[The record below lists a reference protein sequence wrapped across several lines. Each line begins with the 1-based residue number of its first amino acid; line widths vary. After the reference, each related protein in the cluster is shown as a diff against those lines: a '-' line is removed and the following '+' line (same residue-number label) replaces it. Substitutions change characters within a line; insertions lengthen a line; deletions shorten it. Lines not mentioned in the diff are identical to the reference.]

1 MQYID
6 LRSDTV
12 TQPTQAM
19 REAMAAAPVGDDVFR
34 DDPTLNELEAYAAE
48 RLGKPAALFVTSGM
62 QGNACA
68 LLAHTRR
75 GDCVVIDPHAHIAA
89 HEAGSYAQLA
99 GVSLR
104 FPRSVHGVMD
114 EASVRACLT
123 DDRDVQ
129 VAPATLVVIE
139 NAHSAGTVV
148 PVDNMRAIYQAAHE
162 AGAAV
167 HLDGAR
173 LFNAAAALGMQD
185 VRALTQYCD
194 TVMCCL
200 SKGLCAPVGSI
211 LAGPEDV
218 IWRARRARRILG
230 GGLRQG
236 GVLAAAGL
244 IALRDMAARLQEDHE
259 NARFLAGQLDGA
271 AGVQVLRDRLDID
284 MVFFTADWDADKAA
298 RYPAWMLEHGV
309 KVTGCMGGEYR
320 MVCHHDI
327 TRADCAQAA
336 QLVHAFASEAVT

>member
-19 REAMAAAPVGDDVFR
+19 RDAMANAVVGDDVFG
-34 DDPTLNELEAYAAE
+34 DDPTLQELEAYAAE
-48 RLGKPAALFVTSGM
+48 RLGKEAALFVTSGM

-75 GDCVVIDPHAHIAA
+75 GDCVVIDPHSHIAE
-89 HEAGSYAQLA
+89 HEAGSYGQLA

-104 FPRSVHGVMD
+104 FPKSTDGTMD
-114 EASVRACLT
+114 PASVRSCLT
-123 DDRDVQ
+123 DDSDLQ
-129 VAPATLVVIE
+129 VAPATLVVME
-139 NAHSAGTVV
+139 NAHSSGAVV
-148 PVDNMRAIYQAAHE
+148 PLENMRAVCETAHA

-173 LFNAAAALGMQD
+173 LFNAAAALDISD
-185 VRALTQYCD
+185 VRELTQYCD

-200 SKGLCAPVGSI
+200 SKGLCAPVGSV
-211 LAGPEDV
+211 LAGPKDL

-230 GGLRQG
+230 GGMRQG
-236 GVLAAAGL
+236 GFLAAAGL
-244 IALRDMAARLQEDHE
+244 VALRDMPARIPEDHE
-259 NARFLAGQLDGA
+259 NAKHLGSLLSAIDGVHVFA
-271 AGVQVLRDRLDID
+271 DRIQID
-284 MVFFTADWDADKAA
+284 MVFFTADWDAGKAA

-320 MVCHHDI
+320 MVCHYGVS
-327 TRADCAQAA
+327 RADCEATAA
-336 QLVHAFASEAVT
+336 LVRQFAAEG

>member
-1 MQYID
+1 MRYID

-19 REAMAAAPVGDDVFR
+19 RDAMATAVVGDDVFD
-34 DDPTLNELEAYAAE
+34 DDPTLHELEAYAAE
-48 RLGKPAALFVTSGM
+48 RLGKEAAVFVTSGM

-75 GDCVVIDPHAHIAA
+75 GDCVIIDPHSHIAD
-89 HEAGSYAQLA
+89 HEAGSYAQLS

-104 FPRSVHGVMD
+104 FPQSVNGTMNPD
-114 EASVRACLT
+114 SVRACLT
-123 DDRDVQ
+123 DDSDVQ
-129 VAPATLVVIE
+129 VAPTTLVVVE
-139 NAHSAGTVV
+139 NAHSSGAVV
-148 PVDNMRAIYQAAHE
+148 SLDNMRDIYQIAHE
-162 AGAAV
+162 NGVAV

-173 LFNAAAALGMQD
+173 LFNAAAALGVSD
-185 VRALTQYCD
+185 VRELTQYCD

-211 LAGPEDV
+211 LAGPKAL

-230 GGLRQG
+230 GGMRQAG
-236 GVLAAAGL
+236 FLAAAGL
-244 IALRDMAARLQEDHE
+244 VALRDMTGRVKEDHE
-259 NARFLAGQLDGA
+259 NAAHLGALLDA
-271 AGVQVLRDRLDID
+271 IDGVHVLRDRLDID
-284 MVFFTADWDADKAA
+284 MVFFTTDWDTDKAA
-298 RYPAWMLEHGV
+298 RYPAWMLEHGI

-327 TRADCAQAA
+327 SRADCEQTA
-336 QLVHAFASEAVT
+336 QLVGAFAAEG

>member
-1 MQYID
+1 MRYID

-19 REAMAAAPVGDDVFR
+19 RDAMATAIVGDDVFD
-34 DDPTLNELEAYAAE
+34 DDPTIHELEAYAAE
-48 RLGKPAALFVTSGM
+48 RLGKEAAVFVTSGM

-68 LLAHTRR
+68 LMAHTRR
-75 GDCVVIDPHAHIAA
+75 GDCVIIDPHSHIAE
-89 HEAGSYAQLA
+89 HEAGSYGQLS

-104 FPRSVHGVMD
+104 FPQSVNGTMD
-114 EASVRACLT
+114 PDSVRACLT
-123 DDRDVQ
+123 DDSDVQ
-129 VAPATLVVIE
+129 VAPATLVVVE
-139 NAHSAGTVV
+139 NAHSTGAVV
-148 PVDNMRAIYQAAHE
+148 SLDNMRAVYETAHE
-162 AGAAV
+162 KGVSV

-173 LFNAAAALGMQD
+173 LFNAAAVLGVSD
-185 VRALTQYCD
+185 VCEMTQYCD

-211 LAGPEDV
+211 VAGPKDL

-236 GVLAAAGL
+236 GFLAAAGL
-244 IALRDMAARLQEDHE
+244 IALRDMTDRLKEDHE
-259 NARFLAGQLDGA
+259 NAAHLGALLDQID
-271 AGVQVLRDRLDID
+271 GVQVFRDRLDID
-284 MVFFTADWDADKAA
+284 MVFFTTDWNEEKAA

-309 KVTGCMGGEYR
+309 KVTGCAGGEYR

-327 TRADCAQAA
+327 SRADCDQTA
-336 QLVHAFASEAVT
+336 QLVRTFAAEG

>member
-1 MQYID
+1 MRYID

-19 REAMAAAPVGDDVFR
+19 RDAMAAAVVGDDVFD
-34 DDPTLNELEAYAAE
+34 DDPTIHELEAYAAE
-48 RLGKPAALFVTSGM
+48 RLGKEAAVFVTSGM

-68 LLAHTRR
+68 LMAHTRR
-75 GDCVVIDPHAHIAA
+75 GDCVIIDPHSHIAE
-89 HEAGSYAQLA
+89 HEAGSYGQLA

-104 FPRSVHGVMD
+104 FPQSVNGTMNPD
-114 EASVRACLT
+114 SVCACLT
-123 DDRDVQ
+123 DDSDVQ
-129 VAPATLVVIE
+129 VAPATLVVVE
-139 NAHSAGTVV
+139 NAHSTGAVV
-148 PVDNMRAIYQAAHE
+148 PLDNMRAVYETAHE
-162 AGAAV
+162 KGVSV

-173 LFNAAAALGMQD
+173 LFNAAAVLGVSD
-185 VRALTQYCD
+185 VREITQYCD

-211 LAGPEDV
+211 LAGPKDL

-236 GVLAAAGL
+236 GFLAAAGL
-244 IALRDMAARLQEDHE
+244 IALRDMTDRLKEDHE
-259 NARFLAGQLDGA
+259 NAAYLGALLDGID
-271 AGVQVLRDRLDID
+271 GVQLFRDRLDID
-284 MVFFTADWDADKAA
+284 MVFFTADWSEDKAA

-309 KVTGCMGGEYR
+309 KVTGCAGGEYR

-327 TRADCAQAA
+327 SRADCDQAA
-336 QLVHAFASEAVT
+336 QLVRTFAAEG

>member
-1 MQYID
+1 MRYID

-19 REAMAAAPVGDDVFR
+19 RDAMAAAVVGDDVFD
-34 DDPTLNELEAYAAE
+34 DDPTIHELEAYAAE
-48 RLGKPAALFVTSGM
+48 WLGKEAAVFITSGM

-68 LLAHTRR
+68 LMAHTRR
-75 GDCVVIDPHAHIAA
+75 GDCVIIDPHSHIAE
-89 HEAGSYAQLA
+89 HEAGSYGQLS

-104 FPRSVHGVMD
+104 FPQSVNGTMD
-114 EASVRACLT
+114 PDSVRDCLT
-123 DDRDVQ
+123 DDSDVQ
-129 VAPATLVVIE
+129 VAPATIVVVE
-139 NAHSAGTVV
+139 NAHSTGAVV
-148 PVDNMRAIYQAAHE
+148 SLDNMRAIYETAHE
-162 AGAAV
+162 KGVAV

-173 LFNAAAALGMQD
+173 LFNAAAVLGVSD
-185 VRALTQYCD
+185 VREMTQYCD

-211 LAGPEDV
+211 LAGPKDL

-236 GVLAAAGL
+236 GFLAAAGL
-244 IALRDMAARLQEDHE
+244 IALRDMTDRLKEDHE
-259 NARFLAGQLDGA
+259 NAAYLGALLDEIG
-271 AGVQVLRDRLDID
+271 GVQVFRDRLDID
-284 MVFFTADWDADKAA
+284 MVFFTTNWSSDKAA

-309 KVTGCMGGEYR
+309 KVTGCAGGEYR

-327 TRADCAQAA
+327 SRADCDQTA
-336 QLVHAFASEAVT
+336 QLVRTFAAEG

>member
-1 MQYID
+1 MRYID

-19 REAMAAAPVGDDVFR
+19 RDAMAAAVVGDDVFD
-34 DDPTLNELEAYAAE
+34 DDPTLHELEAYAAE
-48 RLGKPAALFVTSGM
+48 RLGKEAAVFVTSGM

-75 GDCVVIDPHAHIAA
+75 GDCVIIDPHSHIAD
-89 HEAGSYAQLA
+89 HEAGSYAQLS

-104 FPRSVHGVMD
+104 FPQSVNGTMD
-114 EASVRACLT
+114 PDSVRACLT
-123 DDRDVQ
+123 DDSDVQ
-129 VAPATLVVIE
+129 VAPATLVVVE
-139 NAHSAGTVV
+139 NAHSTGAVV
-148 PVDNMRAIYQAAHE
+148 SLDNMRAIYEVAHE
-162 AGAAV
+162 KGVAV

-173 LFNAAAALGMQD
+173 LFNAAAALGVSD
-185 VRALTQYCD
+185 VRELTQYCD

-211 LAGPEDV
+211 VAGPKEL

-230 GGLRQG
+230 GGMRQAG
-236 GVLAAAGL
+236 FLAAAGL
-244 IALRDMAARLQEDHE
+244 IALRDMTDRVKEDHE
-259 NARFLAGQLDGA
+259 NAAYLGALLDEID
-271 AGVQVLRDRLDID
+271 GVQVLRDRLDID
-284 MVFFTADWDADKAA
+284 MIFFTADWSADKAA

-309 KVTGCMGGEYR
+309 KVTGCAGGEYR

-327 TRADCAQAA
+327 SREDCTQTA
-336 QLVHAFASEAVT
+336 QLVRTFAAEG

>member
-1 MQYID
+1 MRYID

-19 REAMAAAPVGDDVFR
+19 RDAMATAIVGDDVFD
-34 DDPTLNELEAYAAE
+34 DDPTIHELEAYAAE
-48 RLGKPAALFVTSGM
+48 RLGKEAAVFVTSGM

-68 LLAHTRR
+68 LMAHTRR
-75 GDCVVIDPHAHIAA
+75 GDCVIIDPHSHIAE
-89 HEAGSYAQLA
+89 HEAGSYGQLS

-104 FPRSVHGVMD
+104 FPQSVNGTMD
-114 EASVRACLT
+114 PDSVRACLT
-123 DDRDVQ
+123 DDSDVQ
-129 VAPATLVVIE
+129 VAPATLVVVE
-139 NAHSAGTVV
+139 NAHSTGAVV
-148 PVDNMRAIYQAAHE
+148 SLDNMRAVYETAHE
-162 AGAAV
+162 KGVSV

-173 LFNAAAALGMQD
+173 LFNAAAVLGVSD
-185 VRALTQYCD
+185 VREMTQYCD

-211 LAGPEDV
+211 VAGPKGL

-236 GVLAAAGL
+236 GFLAAAGL
-244 IALRDMAARLQEDHE
+244 IALRDMTDRLKEDHE
-259 NARFLAGQLDGA
+259 NAAHLGALLDQID
-271 AGVQVLRDRLDID
+271 GVQVFRDRLDVD
-284 MVFFTADWDADKAA
+284 MVFFTTDWNEEKAA

-309 KVTGCMGGEYR
+309 KVTGCAGGEYR

-327 TRADCAQAA
+327 SRADCDQTA
-336 QLVHAFASEAVT
+336 QLVRTFAAEG

>member
-1 MQYID
+1 MRYID

-19 REAMAAAPVGDDVFR
+19 RDAMATAIVGDDVFD
-34 DDPTLNELEAYAAE
+34 DDPTIHELEAYAAE
-48 RLGKPAALFVTSGM
+48 RLSKEAAVFVTSGM

-68 LLAHTRR
+68 LMAHTRR
-75 GDCVVIDPHAHIAA
+75 GDCVIIDPHSHIAE
-89 HEAGSYAQLA
+89 HEAGSYGQLS

-104 FPRSVHGVMD
+104 FPQSVNGTMD
-114 EASVRACLT
+114 PDSVRACLT
-123 DDRDVQ
+123 DDSDVQ
-129 VAPATLVVIE
+129 VAPATLVVVE
-139 NAHSAGTVV
+139 NAHSTGAVV
-148 PVDNMRAIYQAAHE
+148 SLDNMRAVYETAHE
-162 AGAAV
+162 KGVSV

-173 LFNAAAALGMQD
+173 LFNAAAVLGVSD
-185 VRALTQYCD
+185 VREMTQYCD

-211 LAGPEDV
+211 VAGPKDL

-236 GVLAAAGL
+236 GFLAAAGL
-244 IALRDMAARLQEDHE
+244 IALRDMTDRLKEDHE
-259 NARFLAGQLDGA
+259 NAAHLGALLDQID
-271 AGVQVLRDRLDID
+271 GVQVFRDRLDID
-284 MVFFTADWDADKAA
+284 MVFFTTDWNEDKAA

-309 KVTGCMGGEYR
+309 KVTGCAGGEYR

-327 TRADCAQAA
+327 SRADCDQTA
-336 QLVHAFASEAVT
+336 QLVRTFAAEG

>member
-1 MQYID
+1 MRYID

-19 REAMAAAPVGDDVFR
+19 RDAMAAAVVGDDVFN
-34 DDPTLNELEAYAAE
+34 DDPTLHELEAYAAE
-48 RLGKPAALFVTSGM
+48 RLGKEAAVFVTSGM

-75 GDCVVIDPHAHIAA
+75 GDCVIIDPHSHIAD
-89 HEAGSYAQLA
+89 HEAGSYAQLS

-104 FPRSVHGVMD
+104 FPQSVNGTMD
-114 EASVRACLT
+114 PDSVRACLT
-123 DDRDVQ
+123 DDSDVQ
-129 VAPATLVVIE
+129 VAPATLVVVE
-139 NAHSAGTVV
+139 NAHSTGAVV
-148 PVDNMRAIYQAAHE
+148 SLDNMRAIYEVAHE
-162 AGAAV
+162 KGVAV

-173 LFNAAAALGMQD
+173 LFNAAAALAVSD
-185 VRALTQYCD
+185 VRELTQYCD

-211 LAGPEDV
+211 VAGPKAL

-230 GGLRQG
+230 GGMRQAG
-236 GVLAAAGL
+236 FLAAAGL
-244 IALRDMAARLQEDHE
+244 IALRDMTDRVKEDHE
-259 NARFLAGQLDGA
+259 NAAYLGALLDDIDGI
-271 AGVQVLRDRLDID
+271 QVLRDRLDID
-284 MVFFTADWDADKAA
+284 MIFFTADWSADKAA

-309 KVTGCMGGEYR
+309 KVTGCAGGEYR

-327 TRADCAQAA
+327 SREDCTQTA
-336 QLVHAFASEAVT
+336 QLVRTFAAEG

>member
-19 REAMAAAPVGDDVFR
+19 RDAMANAVVGDDVFG
-34 DDPTLNELEAYAAE
+34 DDPTLQDLEAYAAE
-48 RLGKPAALFVTSGM
+48 RLGKEAALFVTSGM

-75 GDCVVIDPHAHIAA
+75 GDCVVIDPHSHIAE
-89 HEAGSYAQLA
+89 HEAGSYGQLA

-104 FPRSVHGVMD
+104 FPKSTDGTMD
-114 EASVRACLT
+114 PASVRACLT
-123 DDRDVQ
+123 DDSDLQ
-129 VAPATLVVIE
+129 VAPATLVVME
-139 NAHSAGTVV
+139 NAHSSGAVV
-148 PVDNMRAIYQAAHE
+148 PLENMRAVCETAHA

-173 LFNAAAALGMQD
+173 LFNAAAALDISD
-185 VRALTQYCD
+185 VRELTQYCD

-200 SKGLCAPVGSI
+200 SKGLCAPVGSV
-211 LAGPEDV
+211 LAGPKDL

-230 GGLRQG
+230 GGMRQG
-236 GVLAAAGL
+236 GFLAAAGL
-244 IALRDMAARLQEDHE
+244 VALRDMPARIPEDHE
-259 NARFLAGQLDGA
+259 NAKHLGSLLSAIDGVHVFA
-271 AGVQVLRDRLDID
+271 DRIQID
-284 MVFFTADWDADKAA
+284 MVFFTADWDAGKAA

-320 MVCHHDI
+320 MVCHYGVS
-327 TRADCAQAA
+327 RADCEATAA
-336 QLVHAFASEAVT
+336 LVRQFAAEG